1 MAIELVVVV
10 ENSGAKFALFVVLL
24 VVISQF
30 VFLQRRVLAEG
41 LAALVTQIGLAAPV
55 DASHVVLQLL
65 RRTENFGA
73 ALVKA
78 GVVVRFGLIVSW
90 RRSKI

>member
-55 DASHVVLQLL
+55 DGDD
-65 RRTENFGA
+65 TPG
-73 ALVKA
+73 
-78 GVVVRFGLIVSW
+78 
-90 RRSKI
+90 